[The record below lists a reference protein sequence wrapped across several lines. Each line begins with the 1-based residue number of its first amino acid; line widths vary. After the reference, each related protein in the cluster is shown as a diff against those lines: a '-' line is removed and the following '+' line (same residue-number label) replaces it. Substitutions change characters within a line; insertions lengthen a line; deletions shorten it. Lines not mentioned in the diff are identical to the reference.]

1 MKNRKKK
8 NAGFTLIEILVVV
21 VIIAI
26 LGGFVGINVIN
37 KPNDAKVVKAQ
48 SQIGVFETALK
59 LYKMDNGNYPTQEQ
73 GLFALVEAPTV
84 EPVPNKYSLDGYLD
98 KSKVPSD
105 PWGSEYIYLIPG
117 SNGERFEIISYG
129 ADRQPGGEEYD
140 TDISSSNID

>member
-1 MKNRKKK
+1 MNKREKRCS
-8 NAGFTLIEILVVV
+8 GFTLIEILVVV

-37 KPNDAKVVKAQ
+37 KPNDAKVVKAK

-73 GLFALVEAPTV
+73 GLTALVEAPTV
-84 EPVPNKYSLDGYLD
+84 EPIPQKYSLDGYLD
-98 KSKVPSD
+98 KSKIPKD

-117 SNGERFEIISYG
+117 SRGERFEIISYG

-140 TDISSSNID
+140 ADISSSNID

>member
-1 MKNRKKK
+1 MKKRKKK

-37 KPNDAKVVKAQ
+37 KPNDAKVVKAK

-105 PWGSEYIYLIPG
+105 PWRSEYIYLIPG